1 MLDSKSG
8 AGLVS
13 GVAPHSKGSTMLI
26 YVKRGFVF
34 EGKDIRG
41 GDQVE
46 VPEKFARQMIQLGRA
61 EIVSDQTPKKKAGR
75 PKKGE

>member
-34 EGKDIRG
+34 EGRDIRKG
-41 GDQVE
+41 SVVD
-46 VPEKFARQMIQLGRA
+46 VPENFARQMIHLGRA
-61 EIVSDQTPKKKAGR
+61 EPTVNGPKRKAGR
-75 PKKGE
+75 PKKSD

>member
-1 MLDSKSG
+1 
-8 AGLVS
+8 
-13 GVAPHSKGSTMLI
+13 MLI
-26 YVKRGFVF
+26 HVKRGFVF

-61 EIVSDQTPKKKAGR
+61 EVVSDPTPKKKAGR
-75 PKKGE
+75 PKKVE

>member
-46 VPEKFARQMIQLGRA
+46 VPEKFGRQMIQLGRA
-61 EIVSDQTPKKKAGR
+61 EPTENGPKRKAGR
-75 PKKGE
+75 PKKGD